1 MLEKSRKKTS
11 CIVAILIAPLL
22 IAVLLPILSFAE
34 PGRVNT
40 EKGKLNLRKKPE
52 DGARLVTTIPN
63 GSSIDV
69 LSYDNENRVETV
81 QYSNEY
87 VFSRSGIDL
96 ESIIELFLEEQ

>member
-11 CIVAILIAPLL
+11 CIVAILIALLL

-69 LSYDNENRVETV
+69 LSYADGWYQIEYRGKNWLCEGTV
-81 QYSNEY
+81 HH
-87 VFSRSGIDL
+87 RSI
-96 ESIIELFLEEQ
+96 